1 MPMRSYFELVPGVI
15 KKVLCGEALPQGS
28 TDSLPFYIQFLTE
41 IVPFRIPSID
51 KWYPF
56 LIPSLETL
64 HSFQLQ

>member
-1 MPMRSYFELVPGVI
+1 MPMRPYFELVPEGVLN
-15 KKVLCGEALPQGS
+15 KPFLRGGS
-28 TDSLPFYIQFLTE
+28 ASRFNSLPFYIPFLTE
-41 IVPFRIPSID
+41 MVPFRIPSID